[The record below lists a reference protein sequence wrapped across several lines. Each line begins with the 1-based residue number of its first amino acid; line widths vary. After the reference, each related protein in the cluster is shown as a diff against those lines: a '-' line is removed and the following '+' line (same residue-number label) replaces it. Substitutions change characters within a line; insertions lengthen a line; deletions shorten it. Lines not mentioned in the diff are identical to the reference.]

1 MLTSGIEPLVAT
13 PPSMNEPQTSDAI
26 DELLRRGYRYALS
39 LTHDATQSEDL
50 LQEACLRISRRG
62 GPWHAAYLFKTIRNL
77 RIDAS
82 RIGAR
87 QPVEALAGDGPRAR
101 SPDEP
106 EYGTDEL
113 AGALAQLRP
122 EDREMLFLA
131 AVENYTTAEIAELTG
146 RPRGTILSA
155 LHRAKKKLR
164 GALENNEEKGLP

>member
-1 MLTSGIEPLVAT
+1 
-13 PPSMNEPQTSDAI
+13 MNEPRTSDPI

-39 LTHDATQSEDL
+39 LTHDPTLSEDL
-50 LQEACLRISRRG
+50 LQEACLRISRRS

-82 RIGAR
+82 RLGAR
-87 QPVEALAGDGPRAR
+87 QPVEPLVGDGPRAPT
-101 SPDEP
+101 PDEP
-106 EYGTDEL
+106 EWGADEL

-122 EDREMLFLA
+122 EDREMLFLT
-131 AVENYTTAEIAELTG
+131 AVEGYTTAEIAQLTG

-164 GALENNEEKGLP
+164 QLLADDEEEGLT